1 LCEPLGGGW
10 IMPYM
15 ALLVF
20 FLLMVML
27 VSCFL

>member
-1 LCEPLGGGW
+1 LREPLGGVR